1 MTSLPSADDLK
12 HTGLPPS
19 ALAAARTPV
28 SVIAGIIAVSVIAS
42 LFLCWLVYYHAPT
55 DVTGTHLLFLPAL
68 NAVLNGLSAIALVV
82 GFWHIR
88 ARRIGPHRTAMF
100 TAFFFS
106 SIFLVTYIANHAL
119 HGDMRFQGQGAI
131 RPFYFALLISHIGLS
146 VLALPMILIT
156 FFLSLS
162 GRFPAH
168 RRLARFTFPIWLYVS
183 VTGVIVYAMLAA
195 YR

>member
-1 MTSLPSADDLK
+1 MRRLSQTDKGTTLL
-12 HTGLPPS
+12 TTNQN
-19 ALAAARTPV
+19 RTPL
-28 SVIAGIIAVSVIAS
+28 GIIAAIIGISAGAS

-68 NAVLNGLSAIALVV
+68 NALLNALSAIALIT
-82 GFWHIR
+82 GFCFIR
-88 ARRIGPHRTAMF
+88 ARRISEHRAAMF
-100 TAFFFS
+100 TAFVFS
-106 SIFLVTYIANHAL
+106 SVFLVTYITNHAL
-119 HGDMRFQGQGAI
+119 HGDMRFQGLGAI
-131 RPFYFALLISHIGLS
+131 RYVYFPLLISHIGLS
-146 VLALPMILIT
+146 VLALPMILLT

-183 VTGVIVYAMLAA
+183 ISGVAVYAMLAA